1 MIRRPPRSTRTDTL
15 FPYTTLFRSPASP
28 RSLPRRSR
36 FARSSDAAP
45 RCRARSQTWSRARSV
60 RATVDLDALL
70 RQLGDD
76 GVEVVIGSI
85 GDRQPAID
93 CLLQQD
99 LLVVVE
105 GHAVDKRRPQVHAEF
120 FPAAEGHQPSENQKS
135 EGRPVGKK

>member
-1 MIRRPPRSTRTDTL
+1 MLRLPPRATLTDTL
-15 FPYTTLFRSPASP
+15 FPSTTLFRS
-28 RSLPRRSR
+28 PRRSR

-99 LLVVVE
+99 LLDVVE
-105 GHAVDKRRPQVHAEF
+105 GHAVDQQIGRA
-120 FPAAEGHQPSENQKS
+120 PSELQS
-135 EGRPVGKK
+135 LMRLSYAVFCLKK